1 MGTQAVD
8 VAFTGLDR
16 DADGRAWV
24 RLEGSR
30 RATRF
35 WLDEAQPGLEV
46 YTADRV
52 PPASRRRGIGVEPM
66 KGPPN
71 ALGSG
76 TDLIGLAP
84 GESYA
89 GAWGVCH
96 G

>member
-1 MGTQAVD
+1 M
-8 VAFTGLDR
+8 
-16 DADGRAWV
+16 
-24 RLEGSR
+24 
-30 RATRF
+30 
-35 WLDEAQPGLEV
+35 
-46 YTADRV
+46 

-66 KGPPN
+66 TGPPN

-76 TDLIGLAP
+76 TDLIRLAP